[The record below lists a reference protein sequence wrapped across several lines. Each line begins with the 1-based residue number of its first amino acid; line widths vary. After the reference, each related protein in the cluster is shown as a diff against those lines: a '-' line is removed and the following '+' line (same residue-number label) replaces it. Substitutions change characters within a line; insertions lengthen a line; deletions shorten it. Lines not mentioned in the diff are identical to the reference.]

1 MTPIKV
7 ERNLLIPL
15 VDGTVLAGDLYGP
28 DDDRPHPVL
37 LNFYPYR
44 KDDIIGSLF
53 DGTRRRFV
61 ERGYT
66 DLLVDMTG
74 TGGSEGKYGETFNFK
89 REGRDAA
96 EVVEW
101 AAAQEWCDGNV
112 GVWGVSYGGFMAFA
126 SACEKPPHLKAIA
139 SVYATTDNRGRL
151 APHGCPA
158 WFGMY
163 CWAGHMLAMDLLPP
177 TYQDTD
183 GRWRRTWEQR
193 LRRMKEELPHGLEWQ
208 VHSPEDG
215 YWSEGRLEAS
225 QIEVPT
231 LLIAGWRDIFTDA
244 MIDTFWELPGRR
256 HLVIGPWLH
265 VVPHLSEVEPWDWVG
280 AMSDWWDRYL
290 VPGDNDRRK
299 EASVLYFVQGANTW
313 HSDGRW
319 PPDEASELR
328 LYLAGHRLDGCVQA
342 DGESH
347 VYAGDPTVGVQAGIL
362 DPFGTGL
369 GGPEEQ
375 NSDDAR
381 SLSFTTAPLGTPME
395 IAGRPTAEL
404 FVVLENNVEA
414 QLSVKLS
421 AVGPDGRSNLITR
434 GIRRCVPSPGDRGTS
449 SLPGDGVVMVPVQ
462 MAATDYVV
470 AAGDRLR
477 LAVATADSP
486 TVWPSP
492 TVPRIRLLCGGDQPS
507 VLNLPVAPD
516 MESTGRAT
524 VQVPR
529 PPIGPDPGWAQFGKP
544 SYLVERDRATG
555 EMAVSLRLRSQLRT
569 PEGAIVSNDE
579 VFSAR
584 VQPTRPEAA
593 RLNGHSLFEI
603 EMPAGETVLVRTE
616 VSYGRTA
623 SVCHGAVLFDG
634 VLVFEHGWSNWA
646 Q

>member
-7 ERNLLIPL
+7 ERNLPISLA
-15 VDGTVLAGDLYGP
+15 DGTVLAGDMYRP

-44 KDDIIGSLF
+44 KDDIIASLF
-53 DGTRRRFV
+53 DATRRRFV
-61 ERGYT
+61 ERGYA

-74 TGGSEGKYGETFNFK
+74 TGGSEGKYGESFNFK

-126 SACEKPPHLKAIA
+126 SACEKPPHLKAIV
-139 SVYATTDNRGRL
+139 SVYATTDNRERL

-163 CWAGHMLAMDLLPP
+163 SWAGHMLAMDLLPP
-177 TYQDTD
+177 TYQDGE

-208 VHSPEDG
+208 VHPPDDG
-215 YWSEGRLEAS
+215 YWSEGRVEAS
-225 QIEVPT
+225 RIDVPT

-265 VVPHLSEVEPWDWVG
+265 VAPHLSGVEPWDWVG
-280 AMSDWWDRYL
+280 AMSDWWDQYL
-290 VPGDNDRRK
+290 VPGDNDERK

-313 HSDGRW
+313 HGDGRW
-319 PPDEASELR
+319 PPGEASEMH
-328 LYLAGHRLDGCVQA
+328 LYLAGHRLDGHVQA
-342 DGESH
+342 EGESR
-347 VYAGDPTVGVQAGIL
+347 VYTGDPTVGVAAGIL

-369 GGPEEQ
+369 GGPEDQ

-381 SLSFTTAPLGTPME
+381 SLSFTSAPLATPME

-404 FVVLENNVEA
+404 FVVIENNVEA

-449 SLPGDGVVMVPVQ
+449 SLPDDGAVMVPVQ
-462 MAATDYVV
+462 LAATDYVV

-477 LAVATADSP
+477 LAVAAADSP
-486 TVWPSP
+486 TVWPTP
-492 TVPRIRLLCGGDQPS
+492 TVPRIRLLCGGDEPS
-507 VLNLPVAPD
+507 MLKLPVAPNP
-516 MESTGRAT
+516 ESTGRAT
-524 VQVPR
+524 VQVAR
-529 PPIGPDPGWAQFGKP
+529 PPGGPDPGWP
-544 SYLVERDRATG
+544 SSGNRRTSWSMTG
-555 EMAVSLRLRSQLRT
+555 P
-569 PEGAIVSNDE
+569 PEK
-579 VFSAR
+579 
-584 VQPTRPEAA
+584 
-593 RLNGHSLFEI
+593 
-603 EMPAGETVLVRTE
+603 
-616 VSYGRTA
+616 
-623 SVCHGAVLFDG
+623 
-634 VLVFEHGWSNWA
+634 
-646 Q
+646 